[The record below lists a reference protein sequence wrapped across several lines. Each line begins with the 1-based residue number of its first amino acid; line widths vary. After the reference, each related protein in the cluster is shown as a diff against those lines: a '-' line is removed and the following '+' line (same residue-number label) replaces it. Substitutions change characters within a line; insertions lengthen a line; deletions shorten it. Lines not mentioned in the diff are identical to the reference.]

1 MVKDSW
7 DQSPVS
13 VISHHHQ
20 HHTTSQ
26 SLNQKQN
33 FVMVIVDKEEAPID
47 AQQKSALQTK
57 EAINNSDTGVWG
69 GFVSRENFIE
79 MHIC

>member
-13 VISHHHQ
+13 VISHHH
-20 HHTTSQ
+20 TTNQ

-33 FVMVIVDKEEAPID
+33 FIMVVVDKEEASID

-57 EAINNSDTGVWG
+57 EAINNNDTAVWG